1 MRWKRKIAGLLACLL
16 IAGQAAA
23 LDYTIEAPENYL
35 FGRASSV
42 EIVHRE
48 TEPVNQDRSKNV
60 AMIPPGFGT
69 PTSYLPE
76 AGSI

>member
-42 EIVHRE
+42 EIIHRARKSISR
-48 TEPVNQDRSKNV
+48 N
-60 AMIPPGFGT
+60 
-69 PTSYLPE
+69 YLHE
-76 AGSI
+76 VMRV